1 MHDLAENVVYYTI
14 MRNSFFI
21 IILLI
26 ATIAALPVSS
36 DVIKLRNGDV
46 LKGKIIKET
55 ENLVKVRMARRGK
68 IVTCFLN
75 RGTIESISK
84 SPNEVNR
91 AIFKKGGVRN
101 PARDFAPVYY
111 GGVTT
116 GAAAPAGQR
125 GGGAP
130 GRKVAKKT
138 TTRKRGVEARRERF
152 SSGSRFGS
160 KKATTAT
167 ATGTGTGTR
176 TGVGTSSASSP
187 STTGSSR
194 TTSSSGFGTSSSFG
208 ISR

>member
-1 MHDLAENVVYYTI
+1 MWYTI
-14 MRNSFFI
+14 SIMKSRFFI

-46 LKGKIIKET
+46 LMGKIIKET

-101 PARDFAPVYY
+101 PARDFEPVYY

-116 GAAAPAGQR
+116 GGGAPAGQR

-160 KKATTAT
+160 KEPAATG
-167 ATGTGTGTR
+167 TGTGTGTR
-176 TGVGTSSASSP
+176 TGIGTSTASSP